1 MNNVAAFRRSTLP
14 TVAPVRTRY
23 GVAGDV
29 TLNTNDLLAAVAV
42 VVAARCAG
50 QFVMLVDNLYSRE
63 VTRGE
68 VRAAYAARRGDCDL
82 GRFAARGGW

>member
-1 MNNVAAFRRSTLP
+1 MNTVAAFRRSTLP

-29 TLNTNDLLAAVAV
+29 TLNTNDLLAAVAFV
-42 VVAARCAG
+42 LSARAAG
-50 QFVMLVDNLYSRE
+50 QCVRLVDNLYSRE